1 MRIKTK
7 ANTLINIS
15 SKIRIFHVPKSYI
28 FTVSDWIRNKSLIKK
43 KIKQIFS
50 EKEVIIRSSTSS
62 EDSQKAS
69 FAGAFESFLN
79 IDSKNSKKI
88 ELSINKV
95 IKSYKSKIS
104 NIRNEQILVQE
115 MIQNIKMSGVIFTG
129 DNLGYQ
135 NYYSINYDDIT
146 GRTDTVTSGNS
157 EYSNKTLFIFKKKN
171 LVRSSRFKKLI
182 KATKRLKIFLH
193 FL

>member
-157 EYSNKTLFIFKKKN
+157 EYSNKTLFIFKKN
-171 LVRSSRFKKLI
+171 LVRSSRFKNL
-182 KATKRLKIFLH
+182 
-193 FL
+193 

>member
-79 IDSKNSKKI
+79 IYSKNSKK
-88 ELSINKV
+88 K
-95 IKSYKSKIS
+95 
-104 NIRNEQILVQE
+104 
-115 MIQNIKMSGVIFTG
+115 
-129 DNLGYQ
+129 
-135 NYYSINYDDIT
+135 
-146 GRTDTVTSGNS
+146 
-157 EYSNKTLFIFKKKN
+157 
-171 LVRSSRFKKLI
+171 
-182 KATKRLKIFLH
+182 
-193 FL
+193 